1 MPQKI
6 AKNSKQME
14 TPVVNVIRDTVNTK
28 ETASQEIQTVKLLT
42 RFANVQPAFMDLQ
55 SKENVKIEFSDF
67 IRYFNIIFFL

>member
-1 MPQKI
+1 
-6 AKNSKQME
+6 ME

-67 IRYFNIIFFL
+67 IRYFNIIFFLWYKRFEKDFYH

>member
-1 MPQKI
+1 
-6 AKNSKQME
+6 ME

-67 IRYFNIIFFL
+67 IRYFNIIFLLWYKRFEKDFYD